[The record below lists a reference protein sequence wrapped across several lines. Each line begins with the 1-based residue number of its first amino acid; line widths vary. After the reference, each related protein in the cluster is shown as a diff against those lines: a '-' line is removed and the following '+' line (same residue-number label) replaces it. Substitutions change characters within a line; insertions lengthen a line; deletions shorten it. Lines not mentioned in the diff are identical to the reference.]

1 VNFRKLGRIVLVSLL
16 PLLVAILVAGT
27 LIYGTSPWPWRPGM
41 IDLQVYQRTG
51 AMVLAGQDFFHV
63 SDGLPWIYPPF
74 AALLSVPFALMPF
87 EVAAIVW
94 LVICVAAL
102 EAVLYRLGF
111 RSWWLSLAT
120 TVCLVVVEPVRETIG
135 FGQLGILLVAAA
147 CLDSLPGR
155 RFFSRRILPE
165 GWLTGIATAVKLTPA
180 VIACYNFFAGRRK
193 PGLIAFASF
202 CVATALG
209 FILFSPSLYYW
220 GALIHGDTGVN
231 GSFAYATNQS
241 VMGVWS
247 RLTGDTGTIGLL
259 LSVVVIVLGVV
270 AAITIHKTGYPA
282 LAVCLAGLTSLLGSP
297 VSWSHHYV
305 WIVPLGIVFWQARKL
320 PFWYRWLGFAYT
332 AWVVIAPFKRLPRG
346 NDVEYAYL
354 WWQQG
359 VVNIGVAIGV
369 ALLIGTFFIKPANKP
384 TNHLSTPVTP

>member
-1 VNFRKLGRIVLVSLL
+1 
-16 PLLVAILVAGT
+16 
-27 LIYGTSPWPWRPGM
+27 
-41 IDLQVYQRTG
+41 
-51 AMVLAGQDFFHV
+51 MVLAGQDFFHV
-63 SDGLPWIYPPF
+63 SEGLPWIYPPF

-111 RSWWLSLAT
+111 RSWWLSLTA
-120 TVCLVVVEPVRETIG
+120 TVCLIMVEPVRETIG

-155 RFFSRRILPE
+155 RFFTRRILPE

-220 GALIHGDTGVN
+220 NALIHGDTGVN

-241 VMGVWS
+241 VMGVWA
-247 RLTGDTGTIGLL
+247 RLTGNTGSIGLL
-259 LSVVVIVLGVV
+259 LSVVVVGLGVA
-270 AAITIHKTGYPA
+270 AAIVIHKAGYPA

-346 NDVEYAYL
+346 NDVEYDYL

-359 VVNIGVAIGV
+359 VVNIGVVVGV
-369 ALLIGTFFIKPANKP
+369 ALLVATFFVKSANKT
-384 TNHLSTPVTP
+384 TNQLSPSVTP